1 MPIPFDTKTVTMEKK
16 EFSPIPEGKYFTNIT
31 EYNEPKEITTR
42 KGAKCD
48 VLKLTLSIDG
58 SKHPDLEGRKIWADV
73 WITKTVNGENPSSSD
88 NIKFYKFLEAIN
100 YPLDNEEAEI
110 DGVKTPVLL
119 LPQGAKEIFSEEIE
133 GKPLVVTTF
142 LDNWTDKDGNPRQ
155 TAKVKFFEKWEG
167 GSIIDADDDLPF

>member
-1 MPIPFDTKTVTMEKK
+1 MPIPFDKTTVTMEKK
-16 EFSPIPEGKYFTNIT
+16 EFTPIPEGKYFTNIT

-42 KGAKCD
+42 KGAICD

-73 WITKTVNGENPSSSD
+73 WITKTVNGQNPSSSD
-88 NIKFYKFLEAIN
+88 NVKFFKFLEAID

-119 LPQGAKEIFSEEIE
+119 LPQGAEEIFSEEIE
-133 GKPLVVTTF
+133 GKPLMVTTYI
-142 LDNWTDKDGNPRQ
+142 DNWTDKEGKLRQ
-155 TAKVKFFEKWEG
+155 TAKVKYFEKWEG
-167 GSIIDADDDLPF
+167 GSKIEDLDDLPF